1 MDDNKDPYQ
10 GLYYVFQFSPFN
22 VKTTS
27 KGMNYK
33 VYSLNKRMMIQF
45 LRQHRFPV
53 DESLID
59 IVSPNDSKYIFDDI
73 EELTTYTFGSNKDR
87 SKTFN
92 IVTSPQILNDAIVY
106 VGDRLSAVSLFG
118 NLVMEDSIPLVH
130 ETQNLIHKMPLGY
143 ILDISGLDD
152 SDTDKNTMSYNKK
165 KWREAP
171 AGLAEQEFFSEG
183 PDDSIIYETLFGLSS
198 ADELQPITL
207 ESYIESFVS
216 ILTDEFI

>member
-33 VYSLNKRMMIQF
+33 VYSSNKIMMIQF
-45 LRQHRFPV
+45 LRQHHFPV

-59 IVSPNDSKYIFDDI
+59 IASPDDSKYIFDDI

-152 SDTDKNTMSYNKK
+152 SDNDKNVMSYNKK
-165 KWREAP
+165 KWREASV
-171 AGLAEQEFFSEG
+171 GLAEQEFFSEG

-198 ADELQPITL
+198 TGELQPITL

>member
-1 MDDNKDPYQ
+1 MDNNKDPYQ
-10 GLYYVFQFSPFN
+10 GLYYVFQFAPFN
-22 VKTTS
+22 AKSSS

-33 VYSLNKRMMIQF
+33 VYSFDKRVMMQF
-45 LRQHRFPV
+45 LRQHHFPV

-59 IVSPNDSKYIFDDI
+59 IVSPDDNRYIFDDI
-73 EELTTYTFGSNKDR
+73 EELTLYSFGSNKDR

-106 VGDRLSAVSLFG
+106 VGDKLSVVSLFG
-118 NLVMEDSIPLVH
+118 NLVLEDSIPLIR

-152 SDTDKNTMSYNKK
+152 DNNNENVMSYNKK
-165 KWREAP
+165 KWREASV
-171 AGLAEQEFFSEG
+171 GLAEQEFFSEG

-198 ADELQPITL
+198 TDELQPITL

-216 ILTDEFI
+216 ILTDEFN